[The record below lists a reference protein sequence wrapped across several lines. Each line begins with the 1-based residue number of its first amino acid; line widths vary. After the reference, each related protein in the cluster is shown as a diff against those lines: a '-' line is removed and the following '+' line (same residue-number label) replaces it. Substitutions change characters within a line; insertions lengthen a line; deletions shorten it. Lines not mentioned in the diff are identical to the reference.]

1 MKILIFSG
9 THSRHVFIH
18 ETICK
23 YFDVCGAVV
32 MEREPTMPG
41 KTIKGTSN
49 SIIEWPLKEQELYKL
64 HFKKRD
70 IIEKKYYKNKTTKI
84 YNSYCDTLNV
94 TPSELNSQKVKDF
107 ILSKKPDVCF
117 IFGVN
122 LIKENIMNIMPKLS
136 INLHLGLS
144 PWYRGSATL
153 FWPFYNLQPQFAGS
167 TFHQIVNE
175 PDAGDILHQTVP
187 VLKQGDTL
195 HEVAAKVVIQSAV
208 DAVKLLKIIEKNKKI
223 KLQKQKNSGKN
234 YLIKDFEPHHLN
246 VIYNLFNDNVVDE
259 YLKGNLGN
267 KTPKLI
273 KAF

>member
-1 MKILIFSG
+1 MKVLIFSG
-9 THSRHVFIH
+9 THSRHVFVH
-18 ETICK
+18 ENICK

-32 MEREPTMPG
+32 MEREPLIPG
-41 KTIKGTSN
+41 KTIKGNSN
-49 SIIEWPLKEQELYKL
+49 VITEWPLKEQELYKL
-64 HFKKRD
+64 HFEKRD
-70 IIEKKYYKNKTTKI
+70 FIEKKYYNNKTTKI
-84 YNSYCDTLNV
+84 YNSYCDVLNV
-94 TPSELNSQKVKDF
+94 VPNELNSQKVKDF

-122 LIKENIMNIMPKLS
+122 LIKENIMDIMPKLS

-187 VLKQGDTL
+187 ILKQGDTL
-195 HEVAAKVVIQSAV
+195 HEVAAKVVIQSTV
-208 DAVKLLKIIEKNKKI
+208 DAVKLLKILEKDKKI

-234 YLIKDFEPHHLN
+234 FLIKDFEPHHLN
-246 VIYNLFNDNVVDE
+246 IIYNLFNDDIVDE
-259 YLKGNLGN
+259 YIKGNLGS
-267 KTPKLI
+267 KKPKLI